1 MTGAPGPAPPP
12 GLPSGPGIA
21 GPATAVGPVPVM
33 GPAPVMGYPPVM
45 GSAPAPGAMP
55 APGSGPA
62 HPSFWPR
69 RWLRPP
75 RRTVRLRLTLVY
87 GALFLVLG
95 TALLAITYLL
105 VSKSLTGGPVT
116 GGTSATPPPGAP
128 VLFQSR
134 TGGCHFTTPPGVSP
148 GQVQAQA
155 QRCLS
160 EQRAA
165 ELNQLL
171 TESGIALA
179 IMTVVSIGLGWL
191 VAGRMLGKLRT
202 ITAAAGS
209 VSASSL
215 HARLAMAGPEDELK
229 ELGDTFDGLLARLQA
244 AFGAQRQFVANAS
257 HELRTPLARQ
267 RTLIEVALA
276 DPEPSI
282 ASLRGVC
289 QRLLVTGEE
298 QERLIEALLT
308 LARSQRGLDRRE
320 PVELAAIADEV
331 LRGRWPE
338 AESRGLTVTAN
349 LQSAPALGDAPL
361 TERLVAN
368 LVENA
373 VRHNVPRG
381 AVEVGTGTWAG
392 RAILSVFSAGPPIP
406 PDQVDWLFQPF
417 QRGAP
422 RDRTGS
428 RNGLGLG
435 LSIVAAIA
443 EAHGAWL
450 QAHALPGGGLGIR
463 VGFPLAASASPPGSP
478 GPAQSPPAH
487 PAPPSTRQPTP
498 AGQATP
504 AGHPTPISQPTP
516 VGQAPSAHSAP
527 PAHHAPP
534 PRVPA

>member
-1 MTGAPGPAPPP
+1 MTGAPDPTPPH
-12 GLPSGPGIA
+12 GWL
-21 GPATAVGPVPVM
+21 
-33 GPAPVMGYPPVM
+33 
-45 GSAPAPGAMP
+45 
-55 APGSGPA
+55 
-62 HPSFWPR
+62 WPR
-69 RWLRPP
+69 RWLQPP
-75 RRTVRLRLTLVY
+75 RRTVRLRFTLVY

-95 TALLAITYLL
+95 AALLGITYVL
-105 VSKSLTGGPVT
+105 VSKSLPTGPT
-116 GGTSATPPPGAP
+116 TAGTSATAPSGAA
-128 VLFQSR
+128 VFFQSR
-134 TGGCHFTTPPGVSP
+134 TGGCHLNTSPAVPPGQL
-148 GQVQAQA
+148 QVQA

-165 ELNQLL
+165 ELSQLL

-191 VAGRMLGKLRT
+191 IAGRMLGKLRT
-202 ITAAAGS
+202 ITAAARS

-215 HARLAMAGPEDELK
+215 HARLAMAGPDDELK
-229 ELGDTFDGLLARLQA
+229 ELGDTFDGLLARLEA

-282 ASLRGVC
+282 ASLHDVC

-320 PVELAAIADEV
+320 PVDLAAIADGV
-331 LRGRWPE
+331 LRARWPE
-338 AESRGLTVTAN
+338 AESRGLTVTAS
-349 LQSAPALGDAPL
+349 LQSAPARGDAPL
-361 TERLVAN
+361 TERLVTN

-392 RAILSVFSAGPPIP
+392 RAILSVFSTGPPIP
-406 PDQVDWLFQPF
+406 PDQVNRLFQPF

-450 QAHALPGGGLGIR
+450 QAHALPGGGFGVR
-463 VGFPLAASASPPGSP
+463 VGFLLAAPAPPPDNP
-478 GPAQSPPAH
+478 GPAHTPPVPPSPVEVPPARQ
-487 PAPPSTRQPTP
+487 APP
-498 AGQATP
+498 
-504 AGHPTPISQPTP
+504 
-516 VGQAPSAHSAP
+516 HSAP
-527 PAHHAPP
+527 A
-534 PRVPA
+534 

>member
-1 MTGAPGPAPPP
+1 
-12 GLPSGPGIA
+12 
-21 GPATAVGPVPVM
+21 
-33 GPAPVMGYPPVM
+33 
-45 GSAPAPGAMP
+45 
-55 APGSGPA
+55 
-62 HPSFWPR
+62 
-69 RWLRPP
+69 
-75 RRTVRLRLTLVY
+75 LRLTVVY

-105 VSKSLTGGPVT
+105 VSRSLPAGPAT
-116 GGTSATPPPGAP
+116 SGTAAMPPPGP
-128 VLFQSR
+128 TVFIQSR
-134 TGGCHFTTPPGVSP
+134 TSGCNLTAPAGTP
-148 GQVQAQA
+148 GQLKVQA

-165 ELNQLL
+165 ELSQLL

-202 ITAAAGS
+202 ITAAARS

-215 HARLAMAGPEDELK
+215 HARLAMAGPDDELK
-229 ELGDTFDGLLARLQA
+229 ELGDTFDGLLARLEA

-276 DPEPSI
+276 DPEPSL
-282 ASLRGVC
+282 ASLHDVC

-298 QERLIEALLT
+298 QERMIEALLT

-320 PVELAAIADEV
+320 PVELAAIAEGV
-331 LRGRWPE
+331 LRARCPE
-338 AESRGLTVTAN
+338 AESRGLTVTAS
-349 LQSAPALGDAPL
+349 LQPAPALGDAAL
-361 TERLVAN
+361 IERLVAN
-368 LVENA
+368 LVDNA

-392 RAILSVFSAGPPIP
+392 RAILSVFSTGPEIP
-406 PDQVDWLFQPF
+406 PNQVDRLFQPF
-417 QRGAP
+417 QRGAS
-422 RDRTGS
+422 RDRTAS

-450 QAHALPGGGLGIR
+450 QAHALPGGGLGAR
-463 VGFPLAASASPPGSP
+463 AGFPLAAPAPVPGSSDTAQA
-478 GPAQSPPAH
+478 GPAQDPPAH
-487 PAPPSTRQPTP
+487 AQPAPVRP
-498 AGQATP
+498 G
-504 AGHPTPISQPTP
+504 
-516 VGQAPSAHSAP
+516 
-527 PAHHAPP
+527 
-534 PRVPA
+534 

>member
-1 MTGAPGPAPPP
+1 M
-12 GLPSGPGIA
+12 
-21 GPATAVGPVPVM
+21 
-33 GPAPVMGYPPVM
+33 
-45 GSAPAPGAMP
+45 
-55 APGSGPA
+55 
-62 HPSFWPR
+62 
-69 RWLRPP
+69 
-75 RRTVRLRLTLVY
+75 VY
-87 GALFLVLG
+87 SALFLVLG
-95 TALLAITYLL
+95 AALLAITYLL
-105 VSKSLTGGPVT
+105 VSKSLPAGPT
-116 GGTSATPPPGAP
+116 TAGTSGTTPFGATPSGTA
-128 VLFQSR
+128 VFFQSR
-134 TGGCHFTTPPGVSP
+134 TGGCHLTASPAVPPGQL
-148 GQVQAQA
+148 QVQA

-202 ITAAAGS
+202 ITTAARS

-215 HARLAMAGPEDELK
+215 HARLAMAGPDDELK
-229 ELGDTFDGLLARLQA
+229 ELGDTFDGLLARLEA

-282 ASLRGVC
+282 ASLRDVC

-320 PVELAAIADEV
+320 PVDLAAIADGV
-331 LRGRWPE
+331 VRARWPE
-338 AESRGLTVTAN
+338 AESRGLTVTTS
-349 LQSAPALGDAPL
+349 LQPTPALGDSPL
-361 TERLVAN
+361 TERLVTN

-392 RAILSVFSAGPPIP
+392 RAILSVFSTGPTIP
-406 PDQVDWLFQPF
+406 PDQVDRLFQPF

-422 RDRTGS
+422 RDRTRS

-463 VGFPLAASASPPGSP
+463 VGFPLAAPASPPGGP
-478 GPAQSPPAH
+478 GPVQ
-487 PAPPSTRQPTP
+487 
-498 AGQATP
+498 
-504 AGHPTPISQPTP
+504 
-516 VGQAPSAHSAP
+516 AP
-527 PAHHAPP
+527 PAHQAPTSHQ
-534 PRVPA
+534 PAPHPAPA